1 MKCSG
6 KTYFQACI
14 WKAALGE
21 EPTNL
26 DLLKFGW
33 VKDDST
39 KSLGAI
45 PLPQDVPLAPAEVLK
60 TIQFT
65 CSSAHLSDVD
75 VLQFSSLLPIL
86 PMWLV

>member
-14 WKAALGE
+14 WKAALDE
-21 EPTNL
+21 EPPNL

-33 VKDDST
+33 VKDDIA

-45 PLPQDVPLAPAEVLK
+45 LLPQDVPLAPAEVLK
-60 TIQFT
+60 TIQCT
-65 CSSAHLSDVD
+65 YSSQSS
-75 VLQFSSLLPIL
+75 SSLR
-86 PMWLV
+86 